1 MMWVEILSRQ
11 REVAARFRIAAAEV
25 RIGRGYD
32 NDVVIDDPY
41 VAAQHLRVVRRD
53 DGSLVAEDV
62 GSANGTFIDGSKT
75 RLSDFVVDGKQPIRI
90 GQTYLRIRD
99 VDHEVGRELI
109 APVERH
115 VLPIILALA
124 IGLLVLAIDALKIWL
139 TQTSEPRAST
149 YFTPLLTVVGTLLVW
164 VGLWALLCRIF
175 AGRSHFLSNL
185 LIALVGLAVFSLCN
199 EFTQYAAFAWT
210 WPWGVSYEYVAAWL
224 IFAFVCFGHL
234 REIGHSRLWLKGGLV
249 AALLAGG
256 IGVQTLQQ
264 SEAFTDSGRQ
274 RTVHWLMPPMLR
286 AVPVSQE
293 EAFFDKIGGLKS
305 ELDADRRLARPGDP
319 RL

>member
-1 MMWVEILSRQ
+1 MMWIEILSRQ
-11 REVAARFRIAAAEV
+11 REVAARFRITASEV

-62 GSANGTFIDGSKT
+62 GSANGTFIDGSKIG
-75 RLSDFVVDGKQPIRI
+75 LSDFVVDGKQLIRI

-99 VDHEVGRELI
+99 VNHAVERELI
-109 APVERH
+109 APPERH
-115 VLPIILALA
+115 VLPIILALV
-124 IGLLVLAIDALKIWL
+124 IGVSVLAIDALKIWL

-149 YFTPLLTVVGTLLVW
+149 YFTPLLTVAGTLLVW

-175 AGRSHFLSNL
+175 AGLSHFLRNL
-185 LIALVGLAVFSLCN
+185 LIVLVGLAAVSLYN
-199 EFTQYAAFAWT
+199 EFSQYAAFAWT
-210 WPWGVSYEYVAAWL
+210 WPEGVSYAYVAVWL
-224 IFAFVCFGHL
+224 IFAVVCFGHL
-234 REIGHSRLWLKGGLV
+234 REIGRSRLWLKGGLV
-249 AALLAGG
+249 AAVLVGG

-274 RTVHWLMPPMLR
+274 LTVHWLMPPMLR
-286 AVPVSQE
+286 AVPVRNKD
-293 EAFFDKIGGLKS
+293 AFFDKIGSLKG
-305 ELDADRRLARPGDP
+305 ELDADRSQSRPGEP

>member
-1 MMWVEILSRQ
+1 MMWIEILSRQ
-11 REVAARFRIAAAEV
+11 REVAARVRIAASEV

-53 DGSLVAEDV
+53 DGSLFAEDV

-99 VDHEVGRELI
+99 VDHEVERELI
-109 APVERH
+109 APPERH
-115 VLPIILALA
+115 VLPIILALV
-124 IGLLVLAIDALKIWL
+124 IGVLILAIDALKIWL
-139 TQTSEPRAST
+139 TQTSEPRASA
-149 YFTPLLTVVGTLLVW
+149 YFTPLLTVAGTLLVW

-175 AGRSHFLSNL
+175 TGRSHFLRNL
-185 LIALVGLAVFSLCN
+185 LIVLIGLAAFSLCN
-199 EFTQYAAFAWT
+199 EFAQYAAFAWT
-210 WPWGVSYEYVAAWL
+210 WPWGVSYEYVAGWL
-224 IFAFVCFGHL
+224 IFAIVCFGHL
-234 REIGHSRLWLKGGLV
+234 REIGRSRLWLKGGLV

-286 AVPVSQE
+286 AVPVSSE
-293 EAFFDKIGGLKS
+293 DAFFDKIGSLKG
-305 ELDADRRLARPGDP
+305 ELDTDRSQARPGEP

>member
-1 MMWVEILSRQ
+1 MMWIEILSRQ
-11 REVAARFRIAAAEV
+11 REVAARFRIAASEV

-41 VAAQHLRVVRRD
+41 VAAQHLRVIRRD
-53 DGSLVAEDV
+53 DGSLVAQDV

-99 VDHEVGRELI
+99 VDHEVARELI
-109 APVERH
+109 VPAERH
-115 VLPIILALA
+115 VLPIILALV
-124 IGLLVLAIDALKIWL
+124 IGVSILAIDALKIWL
-139 TQTSEPRAST
+139 AQTSEPRASA
-149 YFTPLLTVVGTLLVW
+149 YLTPLLTLAGSVLVW

-175 AGRSHFLSNL
+175 AGRSHFLRNL
-185 LIALVGLAVFSLCN
+185 LIVLVGIAAFSLFD
-199 EFTQYAAFAWT
+199 EFAQYAAFAWT
-210 WPWGVSYEYVAAWL
+210 RPEGLSYAYVAGWL
-224 IFAFVCFGHL
+224 IFAVVCFGHL
-234 REIGHSRLWLKGGLV
+234 REIGRSRLWLKGGLV

-256 IGVQTLQQ
+256 IGLQTLQQ

-274 RTVHWLMPPMLR
+274 RTAHWLMPPMLR
-286 AVPVSQE
+286 AVPVRNE
-293 EAFFDKIGGLKS
+293 DAFFAKIGSLKG
-305 ELDADRRLARPGDP
+305 ELDADRSQARPGEP

>member
-1 MMWVEILSRQ
+1 MMWIEILSRQ
-11 REVAARFRIAAAEV
+11 REVAARFRITASEV

-75 RLSDFVVDGKQPIRI
+75 GLSDFVVDGNQLIRI

-99 VDHEVGRELI
+99 VNHAVERELI
-109 APVERH
+109 APPERH
-115 VLPIILALA
+115 VLPIIMALV
-124 IGLLVLAIDALKIWL
+124 IGVSVLAIDALKIWL

-149 YFTPLLTVVGTLLVW
+149 YFTPLLTVAGTLLVW

-175 AGRSHFLSNL
+175 AGRSHFLRNL
-185 LIALVGLAVFSLCN
+185 LIVLVGLAAVSLYN
-199 EFTQYAAFAWT
+199 EFSQYAAFAWT
-210 WPWGVSYEYVAAWL
+210 WPEGVSYAYVAVWL
-224 IFAFVCFGHL
+224 IFAVVCFGHL
-234 REIGHSRLWLKGGLV
+234 REIGRSRLWLKGGLV
-249 AALLAGG
+249 AAVLVGG

-274 RTVHWLMPPMLR
+274 LTVHWLMPPMLR
-286 AVPVSQE
+286 AVPVRNKD
-293 EAFFDKIGGLKS
+293 AFFDKIGSLKG
-305 ELDADRRLARPGDP
+305 ELDADRSQSRPGDP